1 MIHVAAP
8 DGKQS
13 KIDIFSTAYG
23 CPRGGSGTNKLFEGS
38 LTAPPCLGE
47 ALRRGAITFSIDF
60 PDTYTNVENPEY
72 IKFL

>member
-1 MIHVAAP
+1 VKSKPPIGPVPPFIVFPVKTISRIFFYLISDMIDAAAP

-38 LTAPPCLGE
+38 LTAPP
-47 ALRRGAITFSIDF
+47 
-60 PDTYTNVENPEY
+60 
-72 IKFL
+72 